1 MVTGECTTGRRV
13 WAVAAEPV
21 ASPEAAGVLRA
32 YLAEVASRW
41 YGRPATEEELDRA
54 VAEDPVD
61 DLAPPRG
68 VFLLARYGDE
78 PGGCAGVRL
87 PAPGT
92 AELKRMYVRPELRGS
107 GGSGALLAAA
117 EAAARGL
124 GARRIRL
131 DTRLDL
137 VEAIAFYRRSGF
149 VEIPAYNEGPYAQ
162 IWFEKRLD

>member
-1 MVTGECTTGRRV
+1 MTGECVTGRPTWTVR
-13 WAVAAEPV
+13 AAPV
-21 ASPEAAGVLRA
+21 TSPEAAAILRA
-32 YLAEVASRW
+32 YLDEVASRW
-41 YGRPATEEELDRA
+41 YGRPVTGEELDRA
-54 VAEDPVD
+54 VAEDPSD
-61 DLAPPRG
+61 DLAPPAG
-68 VFLLARYGDE
+68 AFLLARFGDE

-87 PAPGT
+87 LSADT
-92 AELKRMYVRPELRGS
+92 AELKRMYVRPGLRGS
-107 GGSGALLAAA
+107 GGSGVLLAAA

-149 VEIPAYNEGPYAQ
+149 AEIPAYNEGPYSQ